1 MVRPYQKIHYKA
13 PSFGEA
19 GEAGEAGEQGG

>member
-19 GEAGEAGEQGG
+19 GEAGEQGG